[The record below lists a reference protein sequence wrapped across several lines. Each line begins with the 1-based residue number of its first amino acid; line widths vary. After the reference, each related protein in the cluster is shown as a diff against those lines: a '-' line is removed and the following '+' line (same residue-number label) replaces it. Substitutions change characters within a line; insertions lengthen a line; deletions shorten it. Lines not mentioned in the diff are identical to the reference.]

1 MPSRIAMISTY
12 PPTQCGIATFAR
24 SMSNAMKN
32 FGQQVD
38 LIRISGNGS
47 AKAVHPASKNH
58 FGADGLLEN
67 VGTLNNYDAV
77 IIQHEFGIYGG
88 PDGDEVL
95 EILNGIKV
103 PVVSVIH
110 TVITTPTNGQRRV
123 MQGLLDRSDASVALS
138 HSAADAISKNYV
150 VDDSRLKVIPHGSPD
165 YGQFSRPIGFNLRPR
180 ILTWGLL
187 SEGKGIEWGITAL
200 ALLQDVDPLPDYY
213 IVGQTHPKVVE
224 RDGFAYREK
233 LEKLA
238 IDLNVRERIHFIDAY
253 LDTEELNR
261 VINSADFYLIPY
273 DNDVQ
278 VTSGV
283 LVEAIAA
290 GGPVIATRFPHA
302 VELLGDGTGALVNQK
317 DPESIASA
325 MRLMIRNSAE
335 RARMRELT
343 VRKGPNFH
351 WSQIGI
357 SMNSLS
363 HSLTRRRNQFPSI
376 DGIYFAELQRESA

>member
-24 SMSNAMKN
+24 SMSNAMMN
-32 FGQQVD
+32 FGQHVD
-38 LIRISGNGS
+38 LIRISGND
-47 AKAVHPASKNH
+47 AVKAAHPAAKNH
-58 FGADGLLEN
+58 FGTAGALEDADA
-67 VGTLNNYDAV
+67 LNSYDAV

-95 EILNGIKV
+95 DILNQIKV
-103 PVVSVIH
+103 PVVSVMH
-110 TVITTPTNGQRRV
+110 TVVTAPTNGQRRV
-123 MQGLLDRSDASVALS
+123 MQGLLDRSDASVVLS
-138 HSAADAISKNYV
+138 HSAANAMRKHYA
-150 VDDSRLKVIPHGSPD
+150 VDGSRLKVIPHGSPD
-165 YGQFSRPIGFNLRPR
+165 YSQISRPIGFHMRPR

-200 ALLQDVDPLPDYY
+200 ASLQDVDPLPDYY
-213 IVGQTHPKVVE
+213 IVGQTHPKVIA

-238 IDLNVRERIHFIDAY
+238 IDLNVRERVHFIDAY
-253 LDTEELNR
+253 LDTEALNR
-261 VINSADFYLIPY
+261 VINSADIYLIPY

-302 VELLGDGTGALVNQK
+302 VELLGDGTGALVDQR

-325 MRLMIRNSAE
+325 IRLLTRNSAA
-335 RARMRELT
+335 RARMRLLT
-343 VRKGPNFH
+343 ARKGPSFH
-351 WSQIGI
+351 WSQIGV

-363 HSLTRRRNQFPSI
+363 HSLTRKKSQFAVLGGV
-376 DGIYFAELQRESA
+376 GIPELQSEPA

>member
-32 FGQQVD
+32 FGQHVD
-38 LIRISGNGS
+38 LIRISGNDPV
-47 AKAVHPASKNH
+47 KAAHPAAKNH

-67 VGTLNNYDAV
+67 MDTLNGYDAV

-95 EILNGIKV
+95 DILSNINV
-103 PVVSVIH
+103 PVVSIVH
-110 TVITTPTNGQRRV
+110 TVVTAPTNGQRRV

-138 HSAADAISKNYV
+138 HSAADAIRKNYV
-150 VDDSRLKVIPHGSPD
+150 VDASRLKVIPHGSPD
-165 YGQFSRPIGFNLRPR
+165 YGQFSRPIGFHLRPR

-213 IVGQTHPKVVE
+213 IVGQTHPKVVA

-238 IDLNVRERIHFIDAY
+238 IDLNVRERVHFIDAY
-253 LDTEELNR
+253 LDTEALNR

-302 VELLGDGTGALVNQK
+302 IELLGDGTGALVDQK
-317 DPESIASA
+317 DPDSIASA
-325 MRLMIRNSAE
+325 IRLMTKNAAA

-343 VRKGPNFH
+343 ARKGPSFH

-363 HSLTRRRNQFPSI
+363 HSLTRKQSQFAVLGGLRAP
-376 DGIYFAELQRESA
+376 ELLREPA